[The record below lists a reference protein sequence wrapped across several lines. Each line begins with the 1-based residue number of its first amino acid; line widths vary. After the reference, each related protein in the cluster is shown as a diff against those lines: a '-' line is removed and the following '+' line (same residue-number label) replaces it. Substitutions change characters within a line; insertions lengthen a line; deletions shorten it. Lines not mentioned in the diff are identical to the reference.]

1 MSTPPTLH
9 STKESDTLFYNLKS
23 EAAQPKSKNV
33 QVQIKRMKYNNLKLK
48 ADPKAGLTSI

>member
-9 STKESDTLFYNLKS
+9 STKESDTLFYHLKS

-48 ADPKAGLTSI
+48 PDPKAGLTSI